1 MIWGGLVYYSD
12 QSWVSEMSYEH
23 EPVSPMFRID
33 VSADA
38 KAGKASQEVSP
49 GDLLKQLVE
58 GQRQQNILL
67 EELLHQQVAANK
79 QRATELQQWK
89 NANPELARSCRR
101 AAETLSRVQTEFLDT
116 MTDEIEDS
124 KEYLLEGDYMLN
136 EFVDRFGPRLAH
148 LNGVL
153 QVLAQLGG
161 GESSEN

>member
-1 MIWGGLVYYSD
+1 
-12 QSWVSEMSYEH
+12 MSYEH

-38 KAGKASQEVSP
+38 KAGKASQEVNP

-124 KEYLLEGDYMLN
+124 KEYLLEGEYMLN

-161 GESSEN
+161 GESSED

>member
-1 MIWGGLVYYSD
+1 
-12 QSWVSEMSYEH
+12 MSYEH

-38 KAGKASQEVSP
+38 KAGKASQEANP

-124 KEYLLEGDYMLN
+124 KEYLLEGEYMLN

-161 GESSEN
+161 GESSED

>member
-1 MIWGGLVYYSD
+1 
-12 QSWVSEMSYEH
+12 
-23 EPVSPMFRID
+23 MFRID

-38 KAGKASQEVSP
+38 KVGKASQEANP

-124 KEYLLEGDYMLN
+124 KEYLLEGEYMLN

-161 GESSEN
+161 GESSED

>member
-1 MIWGGLVYYSD
+1 
-12 QSWVSEMSYEH
+12 
-23 EPVSPMFRID
+23 MFRID

-38 KAGKASQEVSP
+38 KAGKASQEANP

-89 NANPELARSCRR
+89 NANPEFARSCRR

-124 KEYLLEGDYMLN
+124 KEYLLEGEYMLN

-161 GESSEN
+161 GESSED

>member
-1 MIWGGLVYYSD
+1 MTNLSTTGDQSSYTDRPVADPMIWGQLVYYYD
-12 QSWVSEMSYEH
+12 QSWVSDMSYEH

-38 KAGKASQEVSP
+38 KAGKASQEANP

-89 NANPELARSCRR
+89 KILYDYQLLLIKR
-101 AAETLSRVQTEFLDT
+101 TYKFG
-116 MTDEIEDS
+116 DS
-124 KEYLLEGDYMLN
+124 YG
-136 EFVDRFGPRLAH
+136 AH
-148 LNGVL
+148 
-153 QVLAQLGG
+153 
-161 GESSEN
+161 

>member
-1 MIWGGLVYYSD
+1 
-12 QSWVSEMSYEH
+12 
-23 EPVSPMFRID
+23 MFRID

-38 KAGKASQEVSP
+38 KAGKASQEANP

-67 EELLHQQVAANK
+67 EELLHHQVAANK

-89 NANPELARSCRR
+89 NANPDLARSCRR

-124 KEYLLEGDYMLN
+124 KDYLLEGEYMLN

-161 GESSEN
+161 GESSED